1 MDDGKN
7 MLYLHNNEVVKRP
20 DSVSLLIPIEG
31 TDPEWEALNS
41 PDEFYAITI
50 ENPSEQ
56 ELEQANYYALPDQ
69 PEHDPVWQICVW
81 VRNEWTIIPSDA
93 AKLRDKMWEN
103 ILKTRQ
109 DLLYSTDHLVYEY
122 TNMSEENI
130 QLWKAYRQSL
140 RDITQYR
147 TGEIDDW
154 KLVVLPKSPY
164 QDTYDENGGTG
175 E

>member
-1 MDDGKN
+1 
-7 MLYLHNNEVVKRP
+7 MLNE
-20 DSVSLLIPIEG
+20 
-31 TDPEWEALNS
+31 
-41 PDEFYAITI
+41 
-50 ENPSEQ
+50 
-56 ELEQANYYALPDQ
+56 
-69 PEHDPVWQICVW
+69 
-81 VRNEWTIIPSDA
+81 IIDA

-103 ILKTRQ
+103 VLKTRQ

-122 TNMSEENI
+122 TNMPEENV

-154 KLVVLPKSPY
+154 ESVVLPKSPY